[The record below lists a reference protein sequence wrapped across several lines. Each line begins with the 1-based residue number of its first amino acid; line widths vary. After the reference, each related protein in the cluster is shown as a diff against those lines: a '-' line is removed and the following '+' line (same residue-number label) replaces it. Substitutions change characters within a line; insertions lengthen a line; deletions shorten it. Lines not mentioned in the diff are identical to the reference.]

1 MCYYCDDD
9 DDDDDHM
16 AAHEY
21 MFAAAAVLAPCSQNL
36 KYEMTHMTHTTT
48 AVSNDTGHLPSIMC
62 HVTLGTEGQVH
73 LWINLKMAL

>member
-1 MCYYCDDD
+1 MCYYCDD

-21 MFAAAAVLAPCSQNL
+21 MFAAAVLAPCSQNL
-36 KYEMTHMTHTTT
+36 KYEMTHMTHTT

-73 LWINLKMAL
+73 LWINLKMAF

>member
-1 MCYYCDDD
+1 MCYC
-9 DDDDDHM
+9 DDDDHM

-21 MFAAAAVLAPCSQNL
+21 MFAAAVLAGPCSQNL
-36 KYEMTHMTHTTT
+36 KYEMTHMTHTT
-48 AVSNDTGHLPSIMC
+48 AVSSDTGHLPSVMC